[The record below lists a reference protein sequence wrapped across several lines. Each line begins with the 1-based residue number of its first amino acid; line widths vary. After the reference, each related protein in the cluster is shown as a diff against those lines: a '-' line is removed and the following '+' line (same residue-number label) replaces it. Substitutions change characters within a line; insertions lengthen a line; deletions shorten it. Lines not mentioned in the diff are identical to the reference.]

1 MSQKR
6 PSKDVCQV
14 FCFNK
19 AKINK
24 VKKSL
29 LDMRDLDILAETFRV
44 ISDATRIKILLVLK
58 EEELCVCDISSVL
71 ELSVS
76 AVSHQLR
83 LLRNLGLVKYRNE
96 GKLVF
101 YSLSD
106 QCVIKL
112 IKEGMRHSKERR

>member
-1 MSQKR
+1 MNRKR
-6 PSKDVCQV
+6 QSKDVCQI

-19 AKINK
+19 AKISK
-24 VKKSL
+24 VKKAL
-29 LDMRDLDILAETFRV
+29 LSMEGLNVLAEIFNV
-44 ISDATRIKILLVLK
+44 ISDGTRIKILLALK

-71 ELSVS
+71 GLSVS

-101 YSLSD
+101 YSLAD

-112 IKEGMRHSKERR
+112 IEEGIRHTKERL